1 MENDMDGWFYFYLQ
15 LALST
20 LKLLLVRFLDDI
32 LTH

>member
-1 MENDMDGWFYFYLQ
+1 MDDFIFYLQ

-20 LKLLLVRFLDDI
+20 LMLLLVRFLDDI